1 MADEVLTS
9 RDGAVLTITLN
20 RPEVFNAFNAALH
33 AALAEALAAAADPAV
48 RAVVVTGA
56 GRGFSAGQDLREFQ
70 QLEGSI
76 RDRLEASYH
85 PNIRAIRALEKP
97 VLAAINGPVAGAG
110 LSLACACDI
119 RVASDAAT
127 FVPGFIGIGLVPDSG
142 GSWFIHR
149 ILGARAFEWM
159 TSNRRLSAQEA
170 LDWGV
175 VSEVV
180 PAEEFPAADRRDC
193 CRVGR
198 APDARDRPHQAPL
211 RAGLDDQPGRAARAR
226 GRAAAAGHR
235 DGGLQGGRHGVPG
248 EAAAALHRRLMRLRT
263 VDYHTGGEPFRIVV
277 DGAELPQGRTILER
291 RRDAAERLD
300 HVRRLLV
307 YEPRGHADM
316 YGCHVVPPKTGTP
329 TSASSSSTTPATRR
343 RAGTGRLR
351 SSPGRSTRA
360 SSSARRARTASSSTS
375 LRAASR
381 PGRRSRTVASAPSAS
396 AMCRRSSG
404 RPASGPPAAMSTRL
418 RRRVLRLARRAGRA
432 GRAATADRAGT
443 GAEGGARGRA

>member
-9 RDGAVLTITLN
+9 REGAVLTIMLN

-33 AALAEALAAAADPAV
+33 AALAEALAEAADPAV

-56 GRGFSAGQDLREFQ
+56 GRGFSAGQYLREFQ

-149 ILGARAFEWM
+149 ILGPRAFEWM

-180 PAEEFPAADRRDC
+180 PAEEFPARIAEI
-193 CRVGR
+193 
-198 APDARDRPHQAPL
+198 AAEWAERPTRGIGLTKRLFEQAW
-211 RAGLDDQPGRAARAR
+211 ANSLDEQ
-226 GRAAAAGHR
+226 
-235 DGGLQGGRHGVPG
+235 L
-248 EAAAALHRRLMRLRT
+248 EL
-263 VDYHTGGEPFRIVV
+263 E
-277 DGAELPQGRTILER
+277 AELQQQGTE
-291 RRDAAERLD
+291 
-300 HVRRLLV
+300 
-307 YEPRGHADM
+307 
-316 YGCHVVPPKTGTP
+316 
-329 TSASSSSTTPATRR
+329 
-343 RAGTGRLR
+343 
-351 SSPGRSTRA
+351 
-360 SSSARRARTASSSTS
+360 
-375 LRAASR
+375 
-381 PGRRSRTVASAPSAS
+381 
-396 AMCRRSSG
+396 
-404 RPASGPPAAMSTRL
+404 
-418 RRRVLRLARRAGRA
+418 
-432 GRAATADRAGT
+432 TADFREGVTAFLEKRPPRFT
-443 GAEGGARGRA
+443 GA